1 MVVVAGDKI
10 KPHKKLLCRE
20 QETKNKS
27 GQQQQQQ
34 QGVGKCSSR
43 QKVLRAKPK
52 QAQTCTDMSP
62 KFVQKEKKKTFKIH
76 SGNGRQKRLNS
87 VALAL
92 SLSLAHLGALSRLG
106 RSLTR
111 ALSRSWFAE
120 CAITHSKV
128 DSAARLGV

>member
-27 GQQQQQQ
+27 GQQQQ

-62 KFVQKEKKKTFKIH
+62 KFVQKELKKASKFTQEMAGKND
-76 SGNGRQKRLNS
+76 STQLRS
-87 VALAL
+87 L
-92 SLSLAHLGALSRLG
+92 SLSLAHLGALSL
-106 RSLTR
+106 SLMSW
-111 ALSRSWFAE
+111 ALSHTRTLSLA
-120 CAITHSKV
+120 V
-128 DSAARLGV
+128 RNVR